1 MKQPTL
7 IDGIVVAVL
16 ISLGALITSIL
27 LGGLVAFGL
36 LFELLLYGT
45 SLAYLLY
52 LLKRSPARIGRVIT
66 IAAWA
71 VICLIGWLFDLG
83 LIQQVLLQAG
93 LIWLVRSLHFH
104 DSLLTAALDLGLV
117 SAGLV
122 AAWWAMLNTGSVVA
136 ATWTFL
142 LVQALFCLLPALARN
157 SQTNT
162 SCATGDP
169 FNSAHRVAVEAVR
182 KLSQS

>member
-16 ISLGALITSIL
+16 ISLGALIASIL

-66 IAAWA
+66 IAAW
-71 VICLIGWLFDLG
+71 L
-83 LIQQVLLQAG
+83 
-93 LIWLVRSLHFH
+93 
-104 DSLLTAALDLGLV
+104 SLLKVFVTRIQL
-117 SAGLV
+117 
-122 AAWWAMLNTGSVVA
+122 M
-136 ATWTFL
+136 AT
-142 LVQALFCLLPALARN
+142 P
-157 SQTNT
+157 
-162 SCATGDP
+162 G
-169 FNSAHRVAVEAVR
+169 
-182 KLSQS
+182 